1 MSHSGSRGR
10 TAIVTA
16 FLKRG
21 ICFNIGFPGLCLFPV
36 VLKSRKTLTCRNK
49 DLSLDSPASKPASSL
64 NQSLNNGCPDS
75 GWVERHRVREKK
87 CPLEQLKS
95 RVAEVSSCVKHLKQD
110 STRPSKHGCVQKLL
124 ETKKVCI
131 LVPQYKVSPRV

>member
-1 MSHSGSRGR
+1 M
-10 TAIVTA
+10 
-16 FLKRG
+16 
-21 ICFNIGFPGLCLFPV
+21 

-49 DLSLDSPASKPASSL
+49 DLSLDSPASEPASSL
-64 NQSLNNGCPDS
+64 NNGCRDS
-75 GWVERHRVREKK
+75 GLGRETPSEGKKK
-87 CPLEQLKS
+87 CPLEQFKS

-124 ETKKVCI
+124 ETKKVGI